1 VKPLNEISELE
12 LNDVTRDVI
21 ERSIKGERQAQ
32 YKLYG
37 MYAKAMYNICL
48 RMMHNREEAED
59 MLQEAFSEAF
69 RRIGSFR
76 HDSTFG
82 AWLKRIVIN
91 RCINELTRK
100 RTKLEYFED
109 MTPFEENEEKMDE
122 ELPALSVD
130 SIRKAMDQLP
140 KGSRLIFSL
149 YLLEGYDHQEISEI
163 LKISESNSKTQYMRA
178 KQRMKELLKSQV
190 YEAG

>member
-1 VKPLNEISELE
+1 VKPLNEKPDLE

-21 ERSIKGERQAQ
+21 ESSIKGDRQAQ
-32 YKLYG
+32 YQLYR

-59 MLQEAFSEAF
+59 MLQESFSEAF

-76 HDSTFG
+76 YDSTFG

-109 MTPFEENEEKMDE
+109 MSPFDETEEKMDE

-130 SIRKAMDQLP
+130 IIRKAM
-140 KGSRLIFSL
+140 
-149 YLLEGYDHQEISEI
+149 E
-163 LKISESNSKTQYMRA
+163 
-178 KQRMKELLKSQV
+178 QRFGGIRDRPDRYIQQ
-190 YEAG
+190 AGQGG

>member
-1 VKPLNEISELE
+1 ME

-21 ERSIKGERQAQ
+21 ESSIKGGMQAQ
-32 YKLYG
+32 YQLYR

-48 RMMHNREEAED
+48 RMMHSREEAED
-59 MLQEAFSEAF
+59 MLQESFSEAF

-100 RTKLEYFED
+100 RIKLEYFED
-109 MTPFEENEEKMDE
+109 MSPFEENEEKQEE
-122 ELPALSVD
+122 ELPSLSVD
-130 SIRKAMDQLP
+130 IIRKAMEQLP
-140 KGSRLIFSL
+140 RGSRMIFSL

-178 KQRMKELLKSQV
+178 RQRMKEILKSQA
-190 YEAG
+190 YESR